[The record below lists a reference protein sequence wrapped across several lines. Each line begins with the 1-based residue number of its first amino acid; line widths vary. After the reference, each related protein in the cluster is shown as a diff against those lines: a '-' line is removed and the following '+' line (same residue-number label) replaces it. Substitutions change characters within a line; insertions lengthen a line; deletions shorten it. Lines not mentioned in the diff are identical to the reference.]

1 MKQSVLFAALG
12 LAALGVHAQEVG
24 RVLSSNPVIEQV
36 AVPRQVCSQM
46 PVVQPQTSGGGGLL
60 GALAGGAIGSTI
72 GGGTG
77 TGAAIVAGTA
87 LGAIVGNNIEANNQR
102 YAQSVPQ
109 CVTETTY
116 ETRQAEFARW
126 FGDSVQVYHPPH
138 DRRHQLNLVG
148 NLELRGVTASAR
160 WQLGSGLP
168 FTRPI
173 GFHEAYDYADRL
185 HDVTAGP
192 GDTGLILA
200 RPFNGRLP
208 VTHRLDLSL
217 KRDFALAAGTLS
229 VQAGAINAYDR
240 RNMFYYDLYSGRRV
254 DQLPLAPYASLTLR
268 SR

>member
-24 RVLSSNPVIEQV
+24 RVLSSTPVIEQV

-87 LGAIVGNNIEANNQR
+87 LGAIVGNNIEASNQR

-116 ETRQAEFARW
+116 ENRTVGYDVTYEYAGREFSTRMPYDPGATVTLNVTPVASTNTRPSNAPVVVAPPVQAAQAVQP
-126 FGDSVQVYHPPH
+126 VQV
-138 DRRHQLNLVG
+138 Q
-148 NLELRGVTASAR
+148 
-160 WQLGSGLP
+160 
-168 FTRPI
+168 
-173 GFHEAYDYADRL
+173 
-185 HDVTAGP
+185 
-192 GDTGLILA
+192 
-200 RPFNGRLP
+200 P
-208 VTHRLDLSL
+208 VQT
-217 KRDFALAAGTLS
+217 
-229 VQAGAINAYDR
+229 VQAAPVVVTTPAPVVY
-240 RNMFYYDLYSGRRV
+240 
-254 DQLPLAPYASLTLR
+254 APYPVYPAYPYPAYRPWYPSISLGFVFR
-268 SR
+268 GGGHRHWRH